1 MLEQYNRLREEP
13 VSDLELQQAKDAFL
27 NSFVFSFAD
36 AGQIVGR
43 LMELE
48 YFGLPADFL
57 QQFRDGV
64 VRLTKED
71 LLRVARKH
79 LDPSRLII
87 LAVGKDEDFEKP
99 LTAFGRVTVV
109 LLKPGG

>member
-1 MLEQYNRLREEP
+1 MLEQYDRLRVDL

-36 AGQIVGR
+36 AGQIVSR

-48 YFGLPADFL
+48 YYGLPPDFL

-71 LLRVARKH
+71 LLRVAQKH
-79 LDPSRLII
+79 LNPSRLII
-87 LAVGKDEDFEKP
+87 LAVGKEEDFEKP
-99 LTAFGRVTVV
+99 LTAFGKVTV
-109 LLKPGG
+109 LSLKPGG